1 MRTRTPEK
9 KFKNVR
15 VSPMYLFFCVCVCV
29 KCVVGDCEEA
39 LPILGMLV
47 ASKNFSLVGSFS
59 LALVFFRTLSFT
71 ESINFPLVL
80 FELRFKTRRGW
91 QRVYT

>member
-15 VSPMYLFFCVCVCV
+15 VSPMYFFFCLCV

-39 LPILGMLV
+39 LPILDMLV

-59 LALVFFRTLSFT
+59 LTLSFT

>member
-15 VSPMYLFFCVCVCV
+15 VSPMYLFLCVCV

-39 LPILGMLV
+39 LPILDMLV

-59 LALVFFRTLSFT
+59 LTLSFT

>member
-1 MRTRTPEK
+1 
-9 KFKNVR
+9 
-15 VSPMYLFFCVCVCV
+15 MYLFLCVCV

-39 LPILGMLV
+39 LPILDMLV

-59 LALVFFRTLSFT
+59 LTLSFT

>member
-15 VSPMYLFFCVCVCV
+15 VSPMYLFFCVCV

-39 LPILGMLV
+39 LPILDILV

-59 LALVFFRTLSFT
+59 LTLSFT

>member
-15 VSPMYLFFCVCVCV
+15 VSPMYLFFCVCV

-39 LPILGMLV
+39 LPILDMLV

-59 LALVFFRTLSFT
+59 LTLSFT

>member
-15 VSPMYLFFCVCVCV
+15 VSPMYLFFCVCV

-39 LPILGMLV
+39 LPILDMLV

-59 LALVFFRTLSFT
+59 LTLSFT
-71 ESINFPLVL
+71 ENINFPLVL

>member
-9 KFKNVR
+9 KLKNVR
-15 VSPMYLFFCVCVCV
+15 VSPMYLFFCVCA

-39 LPILGMLV
+39 LPILDMLV

-59 LALVFFRTLSFT
+59 LTLSFT

>member
-15 VSPMYLFFCVCVCV
+15 VSPMYFFFCVCV
-29 KCVVGDCEEA
+29 KCDVGDCEEA
-39 LPILGMLV
+39 LPILDMLV

-59 LALVFFRTLSFT
+59 LTLSFT

>member
-1 MRTRTPEK
+1 
-9 KFKNVR
+9 
-15 VSPMYLFFCVCVCV
+15 MYLFFCVCV

-39 LPILGMLV
+39 LPILDMLV

-59 LALVFFRTLSFT
+59 LTLSFT

>member
-9 KFKNVR
+9 KFKNLR
-15 VSPMYLFFCVCVCV
+15 VSPMYLFFCVCV
-29 KCVVGDCEEA
+29 KCDVGDCEEA
-39 LPILGMLV
+39 LPILDMLV
-47 ASKNFSLVGSFS
+47 ASKNFSLVGSFF

>member
-1 MRTRTPEK
+1 
-9 KFKNVR
+9 
-15 VSPMYLFFCVCVCV
+15 MYLFFCVCVCV

-39 LPILGMLV
+39 LPILDMLV

-80 FELRFKTRRGW
+80 RGW

>member
-1 MRTRTPEK
+1 
-9 KFKNVR
+9 
-15 VSPMYLFFCVCVCV
+15 MYLFFCVCA

-39 LPILGMLV
+39 LPILDMLV

-59 LALVFFRTLSFT
+59 LTLSFT

>member
-15 VSPMYLFFCVCVCV
+15 VSPMYFFFCLCV
-29 KCVVGDCEEA
+29 KYVVGDCEEA
-39 LPILGMLV
+39 LPILDMLV

-59 LALVFFRTLSFT
+59 LALVFFRTLLHGKYK
-71 ESINFPLVL
+71 FPISSV
-80 FELRFKTRRGW
+80 
-91 QRVYT
+91 

>member
-15 VSPMYLFFCVCVCV
+15 VSPMYLFLCVCV

-39 LPILGMLV
+39 LPILDMLV

-59 LALVFFRTLSFT
+59 LTLSFT

-80 FELRFKTRRGW
+80 FELKFKTRRGW

>member
-1 MRTRTPEK
+1 
-9 KFKNVR
+9 
-15 VSPMYLFFCVCVCV
+15 MYLFFVCVCV

-39 LPILGMLV
+39 LPILDMLV

-80 FELRFKTRRGW
+80 RGW

>member
-1 MRTRTPEK
+1 MRTRTLEK

-15 VSPMYLFFCVCVCV
+15 VSPMYFFFCVCV
-29 KCVVGDCEEA
+29 KCDVGDCEEA
-39 LPILGMLV
+39 LPILDMLV

-59 LALVFFRTLSFT
+59 LTLSFT

>member
-15 VSPMYLFFCVCVCV
+15 VSPMYLFFCVCV

-39 LPILGMLV
+39 LPILDMLV

-59 LALVFFRTLSFT
+59 LTLSFT

-80 FELRFKTRRGW
+80 RFKTRRGW